1 MGNIATAENIAETNN
16 IAANAIAPRIGLFLL
31 VEITMSR
38 LRYNPDIYP
47 FLLIQAASKQKV

>member
-16 IAANAIAPRIGLFLL
+16 IAANAIAPRIGLFLP

-38 LRYNPDIYP
+38 LR
-47 FLLIQAASKQKV
+47 